1 MSGPGGGS
9 VHAMERR
16 IPDRTVDAIRAAVVL
31 EDLISER
38 THLVRSGLDSMKA
51 LCPVHGER
59 TPSMHVRP
67 TRQRFHCFGC
77 GAGGDAFDFI
87 QAVDGVSRIE
97 SVELLANRV
106 GLVIDYE
113 DRGQ

>member
-1 MSGPGGGS
+1 MSGTVGGNLQ
-9 VHAMERR
+9 AMERR

-31 EDLISER
+31 EDLIGER
-38 THLVRSGLDSMKA
+38 TPLVRSGLDSMKA

-59 TPSMHVRP
+59 TPSLHVRP
-67 TRQRFHCFGC
+67 SRQHFYCFGC

-113 DRGQ
+113 DRGR